1 MGATGMVEGTVQG
14 KVTLGAELRRIGS
27 QFLIAVVRFAMLLS
41 FIGMHWIL
49 LPATSLIV
57 GEGWH
62 RSRSLLEALFYAAF
76 IVLYLDQLLEMLAVF
91 IPRLTGLRQNI
102 TGGHNMGM
110 GGGGVA

>member
-1 MGATGMVEGTVQG
+1 MVAVEGTVQG
-14 KVTLGAELRRIGS
+14 KVALAAELKRIGS
-27 QFLIAVVRFAMLLS
+27 QFVIAVVRFAMLLA

-49 LPATSLIV
+49 LQATSLIV

-62 RSRSLLEALFYAAF
+62 RARILLEVLFYAAF

-91 IPRLTGLRQNI
+91 IPRLTGLRQHI
-102 TGGHNMGM
+102 TGGQNV